1 MQCFMVGAGDGE
13 PWAALAGFAQTLG
26 LQPAASPDL
35 TALRGDVR
43 FTGASRSLVLV
54 PDTASTPLHMAEA
67 VEFAREQGGQAF
79 VVCLADTIASDDYKR
94 LVRTGSA
101 EWVTWRD
108 HRDELRDLV
117 TRLTLDGAPGR
128 AATVLSFLPSKGGV
142 GNTTLVVEVAAHL
155 STRRRRGGARVAI
168 LDLNLQG
175 GTVADALDVEPRF
188 DVAEIMDRP
197 ERLDEHLVDV
207 FTSRHSKG
215 LDVFASP
222 VSRIGLDAINPE
234 IIFTFIDA
242 IASRY
247 DAILFDLPAQW
258 SSWTDTLLQGSDA
271 VVVCG
276 GESVPALR
284 RLAATLAHV
293 DGLAVPDA
301 KVAAV
306 VNPVETDMLG
316 RVARRAVIERALAK
330 RRAFFVRRDGDSAAE
345 ALDVGRP
352 LLAVGPNTRI
362 ARDIRRLAEWVET
375 LADRVPVLQAKPAP
389 MRGAAA

>member
-13 PWAALAGFAQTLG
+13 PWVALAGFAQTLG
-26 LQPAASPDL
+26 LQPTASPGL
-35 TALRGDVR
+35 TALRGDAR

-54 PDTASTPLHMAEA
+54 PDTASTPLDMAEA
-67 VEFAREQGGQAF
+67 VDFAREQGGQAF
-79 VVCLADTIASDDYKR
+79 VVCLADTIASADYKR

-117 TRLTLDGAPGR
+117 SRLPLEGAPGR
-128 AATVLSFLPSKGGV
+128 AAPVLSFLPSKGGT
-142 GNTTLVVEVAAHL
+142 GNTTLVVAAHL
-155 STRRRRGGARVAI
+155 ATRRKRGGARVAI

-242 IASRY
+242 IAGRY
-247 DAILFDLPAQW
+247 DAILFDLPVQW

-284 RLAATLAHV
+284 RLAVTLAHV
-293 DGLAVPDA
+293 DGLAVP
-301 KVAAV
+301 AV

-316 RVARRAVIERALAK
+316 RVARRTVIERALAK

-375 LADRVPVLQAKPAP
+375 LADRAPALQTKPAP